1 MKVSVSRLLAAFS
14 SLGLLTLALGCA
26 TTAPPPK
33 LVKPVW
39 PDAPQKPRIQFVTG
53 LRSKEDLPQ
62 KKSFGSKLQEAAFGT
77 NDIAYVYQPSGLA
90 ISDDGKRLYVA
101 DWVRGYVVVFDFE
114 GNATRVIGGPDSD
127 HALSSPF
134 SVALDSSENVYAVEK
149 DDKVVK
155 VYDKSGKFL
164 RAITTL
170 GTEPF
175 ERPTGLAIDKK
186 RDLLYVSDSSHVNS
200 LNHRIFVFTTGG
212 TFVRFIGTRG
222 NIDGAFNVPTF
233 LYVDDDGK
241 LYVSD
246 SLNFRIQIFDPEGK
260 FLAKFGQQGDA
271 PGYFSKIKGIAKDSF
286 GNIHV
291 VDAGMSGVTLFNAKF
306 QALLIFGGYSAR
318 PGYFQGPTAIA
329 IDKSNRIYVADNL
342 SARINVYQLL
352 QTRPEESFEEPEAPK
367 K

>member
-1 MKVSVSRLLAAFS
+1 MKVSPGRLTGTLLLLAFA
-14 SLGLLTLALGCA
+14 AGCA
-26 TTAPPPK
+26 TTAPPSK

-39 PDAPQKPRIQFVTG
+39 PDPPQKARIQFVTG

-62 KKSFGSKLQEAAFGT
+62 KKSFGSKFQDAAFGSS
-77 NDIAYVYQPSGLA
+77 DIANVYQPSGLA
-90 ISDDGKRLYVA
+90 ISDDDKRLYVA
-101 DWVRGYVVVFDFE
+101 DWVRGYLVVFDFE
-114 GNATRVIGGPDSD
+114 QNATRVIGGPDSGQP
-127 HALSSPF
+127 LSSPF
-134 SVALDSSENVYAVEK
+134 SVALDASENVYAVEK
-149 DDKVVK
+149 EDKVVR
-155 VYDKSGKFL
+155 VYDRSGKFL
-164 RAITTL
+164 RNITTL

-186 RDLLYVSDSSHVNS
+186 RDLLYIADSSHVSS

-212 TFVRFIGTRG
+212 KFVRFIGTRG

-233 LYVDDDGK
+233 LHVDDDGK

-246 SLNFRIQIFDPEGK
+246 SLNFRIQIFDADGK

-271 PGYFSKIKGIAKDSF
+271 PGYFSKIKGVAKDTF
-286 GNIHV
+286 GNVYV
-291 VDAGMSGVTLFNAKF
+291 VDAGMSGVTLFNSKF
-306 QALLIFGGYSAR
+306 EALLIFGGYSAK

-352 QTRPEESFEEPEAPK
+352 QTKPEESFEESEGPK